1 MAKTA
6 GGRRNKEKKKASH
19 KQQKQDSD
27 LRKKGQHEE
36 AKAIKIAKVTNEGI
50 PGTGPKTL

>member
-6 GGRRNKEKKKASH
+6 GGRRNKEKKKAI
-19 KQQKQDSD
+19 QKQDSD